1 MSLLLSAEG
10 TFLHMSEVQSLGDMP
25 LRLSMLSV
33 REPRLFGVVVA
44 TFDSEG
50 FAESVEKNHY
60 SHCKH

>member
-1 MSLLLSAEG
+1 
-10 TFLHMSEVQSLGDMP
+10 MSEVQSVP

>member
-1 MSLLLSAEG
+1 
-10 TFLHMSEVQSLGDMP
+10 MSEVQSVGDMP

-50 FAESVEKNHY
+50 FAESVEKKITTVIV
-60 SHCKH
+60 STDE